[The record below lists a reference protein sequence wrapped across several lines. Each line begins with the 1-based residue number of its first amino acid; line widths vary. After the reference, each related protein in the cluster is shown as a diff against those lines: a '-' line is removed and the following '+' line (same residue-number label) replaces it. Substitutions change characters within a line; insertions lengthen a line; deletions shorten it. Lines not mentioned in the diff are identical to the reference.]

1 MRCGTCSR
9 AGARR
14 SGGMTGTDF
23 EQTIFP
29 GDGVVSEALNINNPN
44 SLEVGPQRYFF
55 NLLPTTIELLE
66 FRVFEG
72 RSVPAPGLSGPPP
85 TLGDGKALTDLYDQL
100 GGEPRVVLGGA
111 RRELRLRRRRS
122 VGRGH
127 RARRRGGGGGV
138 GCTSRG
144 RSGPRSVTLQPGPRT
159 AAAPLAAA
167 TCSGP
172 AETEVPHHHRW
183 RRRPP
188 APGACGPAFVT

>member
-1 MRCGTCSR
+1 MKET
-9 AGARR
+9 A
-14 SGGMTGTDF
+14 
-23 EQTIFP
+23 
-29 GDGVVSEALNINNPN
+29 
-44 SLEVGPQRYFF
+44 
-55 NLLPTTIELLE
+55 LLPRAIN
-66 FRVFEG
+66 G
-72 RSVPAPGLSGPPP
+72 IKQ
-85 TLGDGKALTDLYDQL
+85 LGDALVSQSSSKLAKAIGLEEPD
-100 GGEPRVVLGGA
+100 GGDHELRDFAADNFMVVPGRVVHLRHLTSADPSHPTAEVREPTAFSEIKLSLPRMFTDHTPLSVSTA
-111 RRELRLRRRRS
+111 R
-122 VGRGH
+122 
-127 RARRRGGGGGV
+127 ADGGV